1 MTSQHIETIQEAE
14 EQKSLTLS
22 APDSD
27 IDIKSSKKSAADE
40 DEEVSEVLIQNR
52 ERRNGPLNSFDQM
65 ILESGGYGQF

>member
-1 MTSQHIETIQEAE
+1 MTSQHIETIQETE

-40 DEEVSEVLIQNR
+40 DDEVSEVLI
-52 ERRNGPLNSFDQM
+52 
-65 ILESGGYGQF
+65 